1 MTCWR
6 KRTENY
12 AETKVDDE
20 ILLVD
25 LDGGELFSLSGTAAA
40 IWELI
45 DGTRD
50 ETAILSQLA
59 RSYAIEAEAV
69 REEIGQFVAD
79 LERAALI
86 ARS

>member
-59 RSYAIEAEAV
+59 QSYAIEAKAV
-69 REEIGQFVAD
+69 QEEIEQFVAE